1 MSFILIFLFGLEIT
15 NWKIYST
22 YQYINQI
29 EKRGDTVYLAT
40 SGGLVLFSPEKE
52 SALKAYTYKDGLLS
66 HYVQSF
72 AWDEEGNLWLG
83 TSYRGV
89 LIWNKEK
96 FLHYPSERIP
106 SSVRRIKIL
115 GDTVILG
122 TDEGIYL
129 IATRGFFL
137 KPDSHQVRN
146 FLPGYIVH
154 SIFFDTFFWVGTG
167 RGLFRISQD
176 GAEVK
181 SYQLAIGDS
190 IKGILTARDTLFICG
205 ERGMG
210 YYDQAADSFL
220 PYFFFPSLMVV
231 NDFKFQEGKFY
242 IATTQG
248 TFIYDGINF
257 YSFYGAHTT
266 AIFLSD
272 YILLGIQG
280 PSASSGSLI
289 KIEEGRMKEIKFP
302 TIAANCIFSVV
313 RDAEGDVY
321 LSHFFWGA
329 NNITVISED
338 TIFFLK
344 DTLPVP
350 DPMVVDKKNNL
361 WIGHWSE
368 MGGLSGY
375 DKKTKTWR
383 VFQWGEQTPKNVIGA
398 LNIDQDG
405 TKWIWNGIGTLV
417 AVDSL
422 GNSYEF
428 FIPGLGACLRGREIA
443 FDSKKRVYLG
453 TPNGLLRFDHKG
465 TLSNTNDDSVR
476 IFTEGLSSTNIL
488 SVTCDFQDRI
498 WVATPQGLGLL
509 VGEGFQVWREGNSGL
524 ISANCLRVAV
534 DPSGWIWILTE
545 GGLSLFHPEKDSWLS
560 LTPNNSP
567 ILPNWK
573 NTLEFY
579 LSLFVNKNNAYLGL
593 REGLIEIT
601 YQEEVVSEKILFHI
615 YPNPLLFPRGQRRLS
630 IRFVNLARLEN
641 LAIEIFTLRGK
652 KMKPN
657 KIEPTKDGFIIEIN
671 DSFAS
676 GLYLLRVR
684 EEKRPYQSAVGKF
697 VILR

>member
-1 MSFILIFLFGLEIT
+1 MPLILFFLFGLEIT
-15 NWKIYST
+15 DWKVYPT

-29 EKRGDTVYLAT
+29 DKRGDTFYLAT
-40 SGGLVLFSPEKE
+40 SGGLVLFSPERE
-52 SALKAYTYKDGLLS
+52 SVLKTYTYKDGLLS
-66 HYVQSF
+66 HYLQSF
-72 AWDEEGNLWLG
+72 AWDEAGNLWLA

-89 LIWNKEK
+89 LIWDGEK
-96 FLHYPSERIP
+96 FLPYPPERIP
-106 SSVRRIKIL
+106 SSVRKIKIF
-115 GDTVILG
+115 GDTVTLG
-122 TDEGIYL
+122 TEAGVYL
-129 IATRGFFL
+129 IDTRGFFL
-137 KPDSHQVRN
+137 KPDSHQVDN
-146 FLPGYIVH
+146 LLPGHIVY
-154 SIFFDTFFWVGTG
+154 SIFPDTFLWVGTG

-176 GAEVK
+176 GRK
-181 SYQLAIGDS
+181 KLYQLAIGDS
-190 IKGILTARDTLFICG
+190 IKGILAARDTLFVCAEKGIA
-205 ERGMG
+205 
-210 YYDQAADSFL
+210 YYNQATDSFL

-231 NDFKFQEGKFY
+231 NDFKFREEKFY

-257 YSFYGAHTT
+257 YSFYGDNTT

-289 KIEEGRMKEIKFP
+289 RIEEGRMKEIKFP
-302 TIAANCIFSVV
+302 TIAANCIYSVA
-313 RDAEGDVY
+313 RDSEGDVY

-350 DPMVVDKKNNL
+350 DQLVVDENNCL
-361 WIGHWSE
+361 WVGHWSE
-368 MGGLSGY
+368 MGGLSCY

-383 VFQWGEQTPKNVIGA
+383 IFQWGGPKNVIGA

-405 TKWIWNGIGTLV
+405 TKWIWNGIGTFV
-417 AVDSL
+417 AVDSG

-428 FIPGLGACLRGREIA
+428 FISGLGACLRGREIT

-465 TLSNTNDDSVR
+465 TLADISDDSVK

-488 SVTCDFQDRI
+488 SVTCDAQDRI

-509 VGEGFQVWREGNSGL
+509 RGERFQVWREENSGL
-524 ISANCLRVAV
+524 VSTNCLRVTA
-534 DPSGWIWILTE
+534 DSYGWIWILTE

-560 LTPNNSP
+560 LTPTNSP

-573 NTLEFY
+573 KTLEFY
-579 LSLFVNKNNAYLGL
+579 LSLFVNKNTAYVGL
-593 REGLIEIT
+593 REGLVEIV
-601 YQEEVVSEKILFHI
+601 YREEAVSGEILFHI
-615 YPNPLLFPRGQRRLS
+615 YPNPLLSPRGNGSLFIRL
-630 IRFVNLARLEN
+630 VNPSRWEN

-657 KIEPTKDGFIIEIN
+657 KIEPTKYGFIMEIN

-676 GLYLLRVR
+676 GLYLLRAR
-684 EEKRPYQSAVGKF
+684 EEKPPYRSAVGKF